1 MDAIF
6 ASDGPRPMQCK
17 KCGEAKLHDEFPS
30 DGPSENCNHLP
41 TWCLKCLKDNMT
53 AGLFRIG
60 YNCPECHAMAR
71 VSDVDMITH
80 LLDSIICPVFHDLD
94 KIQKMKQEAAVS
106 MVPASGSVEV
116 VLLDGQRCSLELRR
130 EMSLA
135 EMKQKIASRLGVP
148 ASQQRLMH
156 GGQELKP
163 DTLEWKD
170 AKVSYGSILQVVV
183 VMYETGPGSMPGGG
197 NVRALDFELTW
208 IGKLKMLRNGK
219 TAIDHLNGSCFVL
232 NDRLDILAS
241 VDFMRRSWGSIMHHG
256 PSNRHSPRSVQLQRR
271 LWTLRGHSSHAVLH
285 QSSCC
290 LCRCRSTQGRR
301 SQSAW
306 TACPVLATSS
316 SRSAPLLRAAS
327 RSRISRARRSN
338 SGMLRPARCLQTT
351 RLQGQCTTRRSFS
364 VALSVISSVVLG
376 VCSGSER
383 QAPEMSSTLT
393 SSSAP

>member
-183 VMYETGPGSMPGGG
+183 VMYETGPGSSMPGGG
-197 NVRALDFELTW
+197 NVRALNFELTW
-208 IGKLKMLRNGK
+208 LAKLKKLKNGK

-232 NDRLDILAS
+232 NDRLDLLAS

-256 PSNRHSPRSVQLQRR
+256 PSNRHSARQKITVSMDSMPGASYLFFTLSAFAQGGITLANFESPKVELRNAQTNTVLADYTASRAMYDEAVILCCAKRDIVSGAWSVQRI
-271 LWTLRGHSSHAVLH
+271 GK
-285 QSSCC
+285 
-290 LCRCRSTQGRR
+290 
-301 SQSAW
+301 
-306 TACPVLATSS
+306 TSS
-316 SRSAPLLRAAS
+316 GNVKHPHEFISTIRH
-327 RSRISRARRSN
+327 IVESRA
-338 SGMLRPARCLQTT
+338 LL
-351 RLQGQCTTRRSFS
+351 
-364 VALSVISSVVLG
+364 
-376 VCSGSER
+376 
-383 QAPEMSSTLT
+383 
-393 SSSAP
+393 